1 MQAPAL
7 TTARLERGLRVT
19 VPANTQILEISFTA
33 TDRVVAQQVADAVA
47 GAYLA
52 NRAQRFETVTSA
64 RIKSIE
70 TQTLSVVDDLRAA
83 TAASQVGSAAKRA
96 FNSQLADALR
106 NELVSLRA
114 QRTALE
120 NSETPVGTVIAPADT
135 GAPAGALPAPVL
147 PIGGALAG
155 LGLALPGRR
164 AAGASR
170 WTRPVGRRGGPRRG
184 PECWPSRRTRSRARG
199 CSAAGNAAD
208 FDSTIR
214 RLRAHVLELDPR
226 PEIVTVA
233 PVGTGRS
240 DGLVSEA
247 LAESFAKAGHRV
259 VLVRTDGQP
268 AAGLEVEVDGLAEA
282 LMHERLSVLDLL
294 QPSIEPLLSLLPP
307 GRVSPQTQD
316 LLASDRLRAALE
328 PLVGVGHLVVV
339 QSPGTG
345 TVEGEAIVGAAD
357 LGLVV
362 VDLGRSRLRDL
373 ATLVNR
379 WSRRGTNI
387 AGVVLGRRSRRHPG
401 RATSR
406 FGGRRHGIGLDRHV
420 LVDDPA
426 AEQSV
431 GNPR

>member
-1 MQAPAL
+1 M
-7 TTARLERGLRVT
+7 
-19 VPANTQILEISFTA
+19 
-33 TDRVVAQQVADAVA
+33 VAQQVADAVA

-64 RIKSIE
+64 RIESIE

-120 NSETPVGTVIAPADT
+120 NSETPVGTVIAPADS

-155 LGLALPGRR
+155 LGLGCLIAVLLERLGGRVRSAEEVDLAGVRVLAVAPESIPGARLIR
-164 AAGASR
+164 
-170 WTRPVGRRGGPRRG
+170 GRH
-184 PECWPSRRTRSRARG
+184 
-199 CSAAGNAAD
+199 AAD
-208 FDSTIR
+208 FDATIR

-282 LMHERLSVLDLL
+282 LLHERLSVLDLL

-316 LLASDRLRAALE
+316 LLTSDRLRVALD

-345 TVEGEAIVGAAD
+345 TVEGEAIIGAAD

-362 VDLGRSRLRDL
+362 VDLGRSRLRDV
-373 ATLVNR
+373 AALVER
-379 WSRRGTNI
+379 WSRRGTNV

-406 FGGRRHGIGLDRHV
+406 FGGRRHGVGLDRHV
-420 LVDDPA
+420 LAEDPA

-431 GNPR
+431 GNTR